1 MSDSRQHVRASHVGG
16 VVPARS
22 SNLLDRR
29 HAGLCAIKP
38 IHDDLTD
45 DPMDLVVA
53 ERESCSS
60 KISLKSGLS
69 PTCTLHPIPN
79 KLERFSLHTAS
90 PPKTI
95 CQAPGLLF

>member
-1 MSDSRQHVRASHVGG
+1 MSSFLHRADVADPGIGSLLSQEPVGAKRSMNDSRQHVPGSHVDG

-45 DPMDLVVA
+45 EPMDLVVA

-60 KISLKSGLS
+60 KINL
-69 PTCTLHPIPN
+69 
-79 KLERFSLHTAS
+79 
-90 PPKTI
+90 
-95 CQAPGLLF
+95 